1 MFSKK
6 LYEPLLGLAFAATS
20 LLCNAAD
27 PISEQVQASSTA
39 AANETG
45 SQVQG
50 KGAGMGKSYQKNV
63 AGPGQG
69 EPEYR
74 GSDAGQMREQ
84 EATGDS
90 AEQVRIEN
98 TAQTQ
103 EEVRSRKARDGSG
116 FGAGPG
122 GDRGQGSEGA
132 PHHSQHGSSRAGD
145 TN

>member
-6 LYEPLLGLAFAATS
+6 LYELLFGFALAAVS
-20 LLCNAAD
+20 LLCIAAD
-27 PISEQVQASSTA
+27 PASEEVQASSPA
-39 AANETG
+39 VANETG

-50 KGAGMGKSYQKNV
+50 KGAGMGKSYQKNI

-74 GSDAGQMREQ
+74 GSDAGQMGEQ
-84 EATGDS
+84 EATGDN
-90 AEQVRIEN
+90 AEQVRTEN

-122 GDRGQGSEGA
+122 GERGQGSEGA